1 MPEAEKTS
9 FSLEVSHPAALLWP
23 RVKGLVCV
31 AEVAEGWMWLSPP
44 KWYTSELAVL
54 KLNCVVVKTSIMGSS
69 GAGRVSAASVVT
81 AGHQTGRTASEV
93 TLAWITLKLRLW
105 WHFLRTALSWNEQ
118 SFPHTSQDFVG
129 LCSITAVAFLPGW
142 TPDLSIGYCAEVV
155 PCFWLRCP
163 PTLVKASVALL
174 TSITGT
180 CQKYF
185 ICLHIYCSK
194 TYTWT
199 GLKISR
205 CCQNS
210 PLQQLFWETFSM
222 LAGYRQ
228 KMLFSE
234 GVGRSSSVTSILI
247 AWELLVLNG
256 VSLTAFLPRYPTGFV
271 RAVCMYPSA

>member
-1 MPEAEKTS
+1 MSSPFSTPLRTS
-9 FSLEVSHPAALLWP
+9 ALSPLWP
-23 RVKGLVCV
+23 SSQAGLLIWVLVMAQKLFCAFDYV
-31 AEVAEGWMWLSPP
+31 VHWHL
-44 KWYTSELAVL
+44 L
-54 KLNCVVVKTSIMGSS
+54 KL
-69 GAGRVSAASVVT
+69 
-81 AGHQTGRTASEV
+81 Q
-93 TLAWITLKLRLW
+93 
-105 WHFLRTALSWNEQ
+105 F
-118 SFPHTSQDFVG
+118 
-129 LCSITAVAFLPGW
+129 
-142 TPDLSIGYCAEVV
+142 
-155 PCFWLRCP
+155 
-163 PTLVKASVALL
+163 ALL

-205 CCQNS
+205 CCQDS

-222 LAGYRQ
+222 LAGYKQ

-256 VSLTAFLPRYPTGFV
+256 VLLTAFLPRYPVGF
-271 RAVCMYPSA
+271 